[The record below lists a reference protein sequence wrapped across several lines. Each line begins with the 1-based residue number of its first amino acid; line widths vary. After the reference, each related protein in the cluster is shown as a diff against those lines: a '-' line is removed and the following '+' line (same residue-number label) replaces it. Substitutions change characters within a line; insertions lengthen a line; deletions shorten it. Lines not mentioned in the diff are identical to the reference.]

1 MSENT
6 TTIEEMPEA
15 KVDGILRKV
24 QGLLA
29 KAEHPNTG
37 EAEAEAFRAKA
48 EELMQRYRIEE
59 HMLIQSG
66 SGEMKPVLM
75 TWGVCS
81 SSSEYYNTLYW
92 LMSACAQHAG
102 VAMTYK
108 WGPDPDNGGRHSLLA
123 QLVGYESDVRYAI
136 MLYVTLHLTFSSRME
151 PKYDPNL
158 SDEDNVYFLRNSGIS
173 RARIAVIMGWG
184 DMKDGPSHARV
195 TKVYKQACAARG
207 EDPLLV
213 GRGNS
218 LKAFKETYADTFVTT
233 IRRRLYQMRTAAGT
247 NNAGEL
253 VLADRKGRVQEAF
266 YEFFPEMRP
275 NYDQTSGKATTN
287 GGGRTRYRKAPE
299 RKYSAAGERAGRAA
313 AEAADLTGRTG
324 ATKARGIND

>member
-1 MSENT
+1 MSEDTT
-6 TTIEEMPEA
+6 TTIDEMPEA
-15 KVDGILRKV
+15 KIDGILRKV
-24 QGLLA
+24 QGLLS

-66 SGEMKPVLM
+66 TGEMKPVLK
-75 TWGVCS
+75 TWGICVS
-81 SSSEYYNTLYW
+81 NSEYYNTLYT
-92 LMSACAQHAG
+92 LMSVCAQHAG
-102 VAMTYK
+102 VRMTYK
-108 WGPDPDNGGRHSLLA
+108 WGPDPDNEGRHSLLA
-123 QLVGYESDVRYAI
+123 QLVGYESDVRYCI

-151 PKYDPNL
+151 PKYDPSL
-158 SDEDNVYFLRNSGIS
+158 SDEDNVYNLRNSGIS

-195 TKVYKQACAARG
+195 TKVYKQACANRG

-218 LKAFKETYADTFVTT
+218 LAAFKETYADTFAST
-233 IRRRLYQMRTAAGT
+233 INMRLYRMRTAAGT
-247 NNAGEL
+247 NNSGEL
-253 VLADRKGRVQEAF
+253 VLADRKTRVQDAF
-266 YEFFPEMRP
+266 YEFFPELRP
-275 NYDQTSGKATTN
+275 QATTSSYGSGKQ
-287 GGGRTRYRKAPE
+287 GRQRTYKMPE

-313 AEAADLTGRTG
+313 AEAADLTGRPG
-324 ATKARGIND
+324 ATRARGIND